1 MSGWL
6 AVYGREM
13 LLMQKKIGKLGYVF
27 SSVMFPVIYLF
38 AFGLGLGSRLEVSGG
53 YVPFLATGIAS
64 LTVML
69 NAFQQTSLSVSAGRL
84 YFHTFQTVFLS
95 PVPPLQIVAGIALA
109 GITRGLIMG
118 GLVYAVAWL
127 AFGVPPLSG
136 IAVTAL
142 LLSAFCFSALG
153 IVLGLAIADPD
164 EISLVN
170 NFLITP
176 MIFFCGSFFPA
187 QNLPASLQAVVAIL
201 PLSMANSLV
210 RLNAWNS
217 HAAGQAA
224 ALALLGLGLLLW
236 GAGSLKKYSE

>member
-53 YVPFLATGIAS
+53 YVPFLAGGIAS

-84 YFHTFQTVFLS
+84 YFYTFQTVFLS
-95 PVPPLQIVAGIALA
+95 PVPALQVVGGIALA

-118 GLVYAVAWL
+118 GLVYGVAWL

-136 IAVTAL
+136 IAMTGL

-176 MIFFCGSFFPA
+176 MVFFCGSFFPV
-187 QNLPASLQAVVAIL
+187 QNLPVFLQTIVALL

-210 RLNAWNS
+210 RLTAWNGY
-217 HAAGQAA
+217 AAVQAA
-224 ALALLGLGLLLW
+224 ALALTGLGLLLW
-236 GAGSLKKYSE
+236 GAWNLKKYSE